1 MCTLSSKLLKLVW
14 FMNYSKLIQTKLN
27 RLFLV
32 NVRYICQLDGS
43 KVLKGVSDKAY
54 SYEAM
59 LHL

>member
-1 MCTLSSKLLKLVW
+1 
-14 FMNYSKLIQTKLN
+14 MNYSKLIQTKLN

-32 NVRYICQLDGS
+32 NVRYICQMGGS

-54 SYEAM
+54 SYEAK

>member
-1 MCTLSSKLLKLVW
+1 
-14 FMNYSKLIQTKLN
+14 MNYSKLIQTKLN

-32 NVRYICQLDGS
+32 NVRYICQMEGS

-54 SYEAM
+54 SYEAK